1 MYIFHL
7 LRSFTPIHNPIGFG
21 AADFIEIVLAA
32 LLVWMTLAW
41 PSWIAERARGFAEKT
56 LPCMLLLAILPIVL
70 RLLLLKHYPIP
81 TPDVSD
87 DFSYVLL
94 ADTLRHFRFAN
105 PPLPLSQFFET
116 FFVLQQPTY
125 SSIYPLGQGIAL
137 ALGWTIFGHPWA
149 GVALSIAALCALCYW
164 MLRAWISPG
173 WSLIGGLLAV
183 FLFGPL
189 SQWMN
194 SYWGGAI
201 SAIAGCLVFG
211 ALSRLAKKRRLRD
224 AGLLGAGL
232 GIQLLTRPFE
242 FVFVLLSAALFFA
255 PWLWKQRFPPV
266 RIVARLAVVA
276 LLAFIPAV
284 ALTLAQNKQVTGQ
297 WLTLPYMLSRYQ
309 YGVPATLTI
318 QPMPVPHRELTPQ
331 QRLDYEIQSSVH
343 GKGPET
349 IQSYLGRLA
358 ARVRFYRFFFYAPLY
373 IAILLFLIR
382 VREFRFA
389 WVVLTLLIF
398 ALGSNFYP
406 YFYSHYIAA
415 AACLFILVSVAGLER
430 LSRVSIRERPTGYE
444 AARVIVFLCA
454 AQFLFWY
461 GIHALGDEEIA
472 AAATRY
478 ETWDAINHGDPDG
491 RLAVNAAL
499 ARAPGKQLVFVRYW
513 QRHLLREWV
522 NNAADIRNA
531 RIVWARDLG
540 REEDQ
545 KLADLLPDRTVWLL
559 QPDAH
564 PPSLTRIF

>member
-21 AADFIEIVLAA
+21 AADFIEIVLAI
-32 LLVWMTLAW
+32 LLVCMTLAW
-41 PSWIAERARGFAEKT
+41 PSFIAERARGFAEKT
-56 LPCMLLLAILPIVL
+56 LPCMLLLAILPVAL

-87 DFSYVLL
+87 DLRYVLL

-105 PPLPLSQFFET
+105 PPLPLSRFFET

-137 ALGWTIFGHPWA
+137 ALGWTIFGDPWA
-149 GVALSIAALCALCYW
+149 GVTLSI
-164 MLRAWISPG
+164 
-173 WSLIGGLLAV
+173 GLLAV

-211 ALSRLAKKRRLRD
+211 ALPRLAKKRRLSD
-224 AGLLGAGL
+224 AGLLGLGL
-232 GIQLLTRPFE
+232 GIQLLARPFE
-242 FVFVLLSAALFFA
+242 FIFLLLSAGLFFA
-255 PWLWKQRFPPV
+255 PLLWKRRFPPV

-309 YGVPATLTI
+309 YGVPATLTV

-398 ALGSNFYP
+398 ALGSSFYP

-499 ARAPGKQLVFVRYW
+499 AR
-513 QRHLLREWV
+513 
-522 NNAADIRNA
+522 
-531 RIVWARDLG
+531 
-540 REEDQ
+540 
-545 KLADLLPDRTVWLL
+545 
-559 QPDAH
+559 
-564 PPSLTRIF
+564 